1 MKALLATALIF
12 TGACAPNDQPTL
24 ETVEL
29 SRELYSWT
37 CKDYEDHTE
46 LIVETATCEDIDS
59 GLHFLIAE
67 YTLYNGPGFKRH
79 LTESDECLYSA
90 SFFLIDEVCVS
101 VEGVTLTALVEEA
114 TWEGVFFD
122 D

>member
-1 MKALLATALIF
+1 MKALLATALLF
-12 TGACAPNDQPTL
+12 TGACAPNDNPAL
-24 ETVEL
+24 ETVAL
-29 SRELYSWT
+29 SREFYSWT

-67 YTLYNGPGFKRH
+67 YTLYSGTAFKRH
-79 LTESDECLYSA
+79 LTETAECQYSA
-90 SFFLIDEVCVS
+90 TFYLIEEVCVS